1 MTTEKRGREE
11 EMTAKEI
18 LLIGA
23 LDTKGDE
30 YRFVADRLREGGL
43 GVLVADT
50 GVLGDPQ
57 GLTPD
62 ISSESIAREAGTS
75 LEELR
80 ASGDRGTAMAAMA
93 EGAART
99 ASRLHEQGRI
109 AGILGMGGTGGTSV
123 ISAAMKEL
131 PIGFPKVLV
140 STAAAG
146 DTRPIVGTRDVILIP
161 SVVDVAGV
169 NRISR
174 LVYAEAAAAMVGLVN
189 APETD
194 QEGDRPIVAISMF
207 GNTTPC
213 AEACR
218 ASLEDR
224 GYEVLVFHATGT
236 GGRVMED
243 LVREGLVAGVL
254 DITTTEWADELC
266 GGVFN
271 AGPERLDSPGV
282 AGIPHLVVPG
292 CLDMVNFGPRESVP
306 DKYSDRQFHVWNPTV
321 TLMRTNVEENRELGE
336 IIAAKLNR
344 ATSPRAVLVP
354 LGGVSMLDSEGGE
367 FWSPEADSALYEAL
381 RSNLDDEIQF
391 EEVDANIND
400 PAFSDRATALF
411 LEMMERS
418 GQ

>member
-1 MTTEKRGREE
+1 MS
-11 EMTAKEI
+11 AKEI

-30 YRFVADRLREGGL
+30 YRFVAERLWEAGL

-62 ISSESIAREAGTS
+62 ISSDSIAREAGTS
-75 LEELR
+75 IDELR

-93 EGAART
+93 EGAGRT
-99 ASRLHEQGRI
+99 TRRLYERGRI
-109 AGILGMGGTGGTSV
+109 AGVLGMGGTGGTSV
-123 ISAAMKEL
+123 ISAAMREL

-189 APETD
+189 AAETD
-194 QEGDRPIVAISMF
+194 QDGDDPIVAISMF

-218 ASLEDR
+218 TALEER

-243 LVREGLVAGVL
+243 LVREGLISGVL

-271 AGPERLDSPGV
+271 AGPERLDAPGA

-306 DKYSDRQFHVWNPTV
+306 EKYSDRQFHIWNPTV
-321 TLMRTNVEENRELGE
+321 TLMRTNVDENKELGE
-336 IIAAKLNR
+336 IIADKLNR
-344 ATSPRAVLVP
+344 ATGPTAVLVP

-367 FWSPEADSALYEAL
+367 FWSPEADSALYEEL
-381 RSNLDDEIQF
+381 RSSLGNEIRY

-400 PAFSDRATALF
+400 PAFSSRATALF

>member
-1 MTTEKRGREE
+1 MN
-11 EMTAKEI
+11 AKKI

-23 LDTKGDE
+23 LDTKGTE
-30 YRFVADRLREGGL
+30 YRYVADKLRDRGL
-43 GVLVADT
+43 DVLVADI
-50 GVLGDPQ
+50 GVMGEPQ
-57 GLTPD
+57 GLQPD
-62 ISSESIAREAGTS
+62 ISAASIASDAGSS
-75 LEELR
+75 LDQLR
-80 ASGDRGTAMAAMA
+80 ASGDRGAAMTAMA
-93 EGAART
+93 EGAAR
-99 ASRLHEQGRI
+99 AVQSLYEQGRI
-109 AGILGMGGTGGTSV
+109 SGVLGMGGTGGTSV
-123 ISAAMKEL
+123 ISAAMRAL

-146 DTRPIVGTRDVILIP
+146 DTRPIVGTRDIVLIP

-174 LVYAEAAAAMVGLVN
+174 LVFAEAAAAMTGLVT
-189 APETD
+189 ADEEA
-194 QEGDRPIVAISMF
+194 EGDDKPIVAISMF

-218 ASLEDR
+218 SVLEDH
-224 GYEVLVFHATGT
+224 GYEVLVFHSTGT

-271 AGPERLDSPGV
+271 AGPERLDAPGAV
-282 AGIPHLVVPG
+282 GIPHLVVPG

-306 DKYSDRQFHVWNPTV
+306 ERYSDRQFHIWNPTV
-321 TLMRTNVEENRELGE
+321 TLMRTNVDENRELGG
-336 IIAAKLNR
+336 IIANKLNR
-344 ATSPRAVLVP
+344 STGPTAVLVP

-367 FWSPEADSALYEAL
+367 FWSSEADSALFEAL
-381 RSNLDDEIQF
+381 QSSLSDEVHF
-391 EEVDANIND
+391 EEVNANIND
-400 PAFSDRATALF
+400 PAFSDRAAAAF
-411 LEMMERS
+411 LEMMEGS